1 MKKIV
6 LILIGVTLM
15 GCSSNKIVINGNLAR
30 LGDREL
36 SIYVRDSLSKKR
48 VIATTKASNDKF
60 RFEIEK
66 IKMPTYA
73 YLAMIGSEVRFILE
87 PGVINITSGMRYG
100 PVVSG
105 TKYNDG
111 LYGWRSW
118 PAALKID
125 SMVALLEDV
134 IKAPD
139 YENSPQELKEE
150 VKSKF
155 RRFRYERDSLERI
168 ALNDMFSNSDEYG
181 QLFSI
186 LHNSRL
192 SGRQIEEL
200 LRIEKTIGSNSE
212 IDFFKYLVNEEKV
225 AQMQR
230 EKLNIGNPFI
240 DFSGTK
246 ADGSEVKL
254 SEVVAKNKL
263 TMVEFWASWCAP
275 CRAEIPHMKE
285 VYKNYQNKGFEI
297 FSFSVDAKKEDWLK
311 ADMAEDL
318 TWISTS
324 GDVENVSNLYVVK
337 SVPASVLI
345 DGNGKIVAKNLRGKQ
360 LDKFVNKFLE

>member
-1 MKKIV
+1 
-6 LILIGVTLM
+6 M
-15 GCSSNKIVINGNLAR
+15 GCSSNKVIINGNLAR
-30 LGDREL
+30 LGDKEL

-60 RFEIEK
+60 RFEIK
-66 IKMPTYA
+66 KVKTPIYA
-73 YLAMIGSEVRFILE
+73 YLTMIGSEVRFILE
-87 PGVINITSGMRYG
+87 PGVINITSGEKYA

-111 LYGWRSW
+111 LYNWRSS

-125 SMVALLEDV
+125 SMVALLDDV

-150 VKSKF
+150 VKAKF
-155 RRFRYERDSLERI
+155 RKFRHERDSLEKI
-168 ALNDMFSNSDEYG
+168 ALNEMFDNSDEYG

-186 LHNSRL
+186 LHNSRM

-200 LRIEKTIGSNSE
+200 LRIEKTIGKNKE
-212 IDFFKYLVNEEKV
+212 IDFFKYLVNEERV

-246 ADGSEVKL
+246 ADGDEVRL

-285 VYKNYQNKGFEI
+285 VYKNYQSKGFEI
-297 FSFSVDAKKEDWLK
+297 FSFSVDGKKEDWLK
-311 ADMAEDL
+311 ADKAEEL

-324 GDVENVSNLYVVK
+324 GDVASVSNLYVVR
-337 SVPASVLI
+337 SVPASILI
-345 DGNGKIVAKNLRGKQ
+345 DGNGKIVAKNLRGEQ
-360 LDKFVNKFLE
+360 LDKFIKEFLK